1 MPVVVVVEEFENKTL
16 KDLGIKFGDDLSRL
30 INELL
35 EAMAS
40 SGDIDFHEA
49 TSVILTVLS
58 SAMVGIARQTGGG
71 TLAADFV
78 ETALREIT
86 SRVQQ
91 KEAAN

>member
-1 MPVVVVVEEFENKTL
+1 MTLVVVVEEFENKTL

-30 INELL
+30 INQLL
-35 EAMAS
+35 EEMAT

-58 SAMVGIARQTGGG
+58 SAMVGISRQTGNR
-71 TLAADFV
+71 TLASDFV

-86 SRVQQ
+86 NRVPE
-91 KEAAN
+91 KEATN